1 MDSSIGPD
9 YVFWSK
15 LDAWSHRDAALL
27 LCGLDP
33 DRVRGSGIRLD
44 GRELPPEF
52 IEAAKIYRILKSATD
67 AGPHG
72 VHPFT
77 VIEHALGKG
86 LPLPGPLLEAVRE
99 RFRLERK
106 RAGRDLEDTLGEAD
120 EAAPHPRSKQF
131 LLRLIYVL
139 ATQGYGLKLD
149 MPYNDA
155 SDIADDAERLGLAL
169 DRGTIA
175 NYLSEARQQAEVLG
189 LVA

>member
-1 MDSSIGPD
+1 
-9 YVFWSK
+9 
-15 LDAWSHRDAALL
+15 
-27 LCGLDP
+27 
-33 DRVRGSGIRLD
+33 
-44 GRELPPEF
+44 LPPEF
-52 IEAAKIYRILKSATD
+52 IEAAKVYRILKSAAD
-67 AGPHG
+67 AGLHG

-77 VIEHALGKG
+77 VIEHALGKE
-86 LPLPGPLLEAVRE
+86 LPLPVPLLEAVRE

-106 RAGRDLEDTLGEAD
+106 RAELAIEDTLSEAD

-155 SDIADDAERLGLAL
+155 RDIAEDAERLGLAL
-169 DRGTIA
+169 DQGTIA
-175 NYLSEARQQAEVLG
+175 NYLREARQQAEVLG